1 MNQLNLLSQRLAA
14 LAAVVLLV
22 ACTAAHRAQA
32 QLDASDTPIFHASS
46 NDAYSGAWR
55 LAADGELNDLWQSI
69 RSTPESNKSVAA
81 LKSDLS
87 VYETHEAARDAET
100 REAHDVAVAEMQ
112 EQLDAGEMSKAL
124 AKANEAHGLAI
135 HPEKFLKDPRVV
147 DLAARAEAAA
157 KLAEQRENW
166 FEALLLY
173 RRLDYLFDQKDRY
186 RDELRRV
193 GRKLALLR
201 LYATDEYYRRADAFA
216 VAQGEEPSGR
226 WEGEEDES
234 WGKELA
240 GVDETML
247 LQALT
252 RAADKHVE
260 STSYEK
266 LFIGGIDGV
275 RTLLATPGLSKT
287 FKSLEDEKQ
296 VKRFDAY
303 LSAVVDTLK
312 RQGNWMTYSQASKR
326 LDNLLEKNRESVNLP
341 EAVIIHEFAQGAMS
355 TLDDFTGIIWPT
367 EMERFKRT
375 TEQQFSGVG
384 IQITLSDGQLTVVSP
399 LEGTPAHRAGLKAGD
414 RIVTIEGKSTTGI
427 SLEQAVRAITGEEG
441 TRVKLGIKRPES
453 EDVHVV
459 SLRRSKIQ
467 IDSVRGFQRKVGGEW
482 DYFVDPAQRIGYIR
496 ITQFGPD
503 TVTEMDKAVA
513 QMKSSGPINGLV
525 LDLRF
530 NPGGLLKAAVDVSNR
545 FLDEGVIVG
554 GKTAGGGARWSAKA
568 DPKDTYADFPVVV
581 LINKGSASASEIV
594 SGALQDHR
602 RALIVGENSYGKGSV
617 QQLFSLKWQTAYVK
631 VTTQY
636 YELPSGR
643 IIHRRPGAD
652 RWGVKPDVPVK
663 MTDLQVEK
671 LIKAR
676 MVVDVLRDPDE
687 KVDPESLIGHDSGDD
702 AESLEDLPKSAEE
715 ILARG
720 YDPQL
725 ETATLLLKA
734 RLVNDLAIA
743 E

>member
-1 MNQLNLLSQRLAA
+1 VNQLNLLPQRLAA
-14 LAAVVLLV
+14 LAAVTVLV

-32 QLDASDTPIFHASS
+32 QLGASDTPIFHATS

-100 REAHDVAVAEMQ
+100 REAHHVAVAEMQ
-112 EQLDAGEMSKAL
+112 EHLDAGEMSKAL
-124 AKANEAHGLAI
+124 AKANEAHGLATQ
-135 HPEKFLKDPRVV
+135 PENFLKDSRVA

-186 RDELRRV
+186 RDEMRRV

-216 VAQGEEPSGR
+216 VAQGEEPAGR

-234 WGKELA
+234 WEKELA

-287 FKSLEDEKQ
+287 FKSLDDQKQ

-453 EDVHVV
+453 EDVRVV

-496 ITQFGPD
+496 ITQFGPIR
-503 TVTEMDKAVA
+503 
-513 QMKSSGPINGLV
+513 SP
-525 LDLRF
+525 
-530 NPGGLLKAAVDVSNR
+530 
-545 FLDEGVIVG
+545 
-554 GKTAGGGARWSAKA
+554 RW
-568 DPKDTYADFPVVV
+568 T
-581 LINKGSASASEIV
+581 
-594 SGALQDHR
+594 
-602 RALIVGENSYGKGSV
+602 
-617 QQLFSLKWQTAYVK
+617 
-631 VTTQY
+631 
-636 YELPSGR
+636 
-643 IIHRRPGAD
+643 
-652 RWGVKPDVPVK
+652 
-663 MTDLQVEK
+663 
-671 LIKAR
+671 
-676 MVVDVLRDPDE
+676 
-687 KVDPESLIGHDSGDD
+687 
-702 AESLEDLPKSAEE
+702 
-715 ILARG
+715 
-720 YDPQL
+720 
-725 ETATLLLKA
+725 
-734 RLVNDLAIA
+734 RLWRQ
-743 E
+743 